1 MPVRDDPDEL
11 SGARRLT
18 LAVGSAIPW
27 AGDLNWI
34 GNISVLP
41 VDIMWLSQDPA
52 AMPFPHDSLELW

>member
-41 VDIMWLSQDPA
+41 VDIM
-52 AMPFPHDSLELW
+52 